1 MMILEEVPT
10 LVATSRLINTVGCFC
25 VACVKAP
32 INFTEKLND
41 RILLLCKQSVGN
53 SSCFHDLT
61 LPVLLPETFLRL
73 YVYIG
78 LVSVLSGRKGA
89 ELDPACCC
97 FRWFKSI

>member
-10 LVATSRLINTVGCFC
+10 LVATSRLIYKVGCFC

-41 RILLLCKQSVGN
+41 RILLLCKPSVDN
-53 SSCFHDLT
+53 YSCFHDLT

-78 LVSVLSGRKGA
+78 LVSVLTGRKGA
-89 ELDPACCC
+89 ELDPVCCC
-97 FRWFKSI
+97 FRRFKSI